1 MMPWWGAFWWCWLPA
16 PVVELGHAPLLSGRS
31 VLQEAGVLECLFF
44 TNFPC
49 GIEVWQNWWAMEDFS
64 IKESVVGMKEAMQT
78 QAVDWT
84 LCSQN
89 TLLLV
94 SRLPLI
100 LNIFFQT
107 YFINACKRCENQIQF
122 HFKNV
127 HKPNVMLVVSFVWLP
142 LTSASWEMFYLA
154 AIWFWGQKVKFPSC
168 AWCFFIRNANTLD
181 EHCPKSHLGS
191 PLVFKLC
198 RPRPTVHAC
207 YLLKCIYIEAI
218 WDQIN
223 RFLDVKNSISLVP
236 EWHWPARIKDKMPL
250 GLIFYFLIYWWV
262 MLFVVPT
269 GSWVVGVQGGFFT

>member
-1 MMPWWGAFWWCWLPA
+1 
-16 PVVELGHAPLLSGRS
+16 
-31 VLQEAGVLECLFF
+31 
-44 TNFPC
+44 
-49 GIEVWQNWWAMEDFS
+49 
-64 IKESVVGMKEAMQT
+64 
-78 QAVDWT
+78 
-84 LCSQN
+84 
-89 TLLLV
+89 
-94 SRLPLI
+94 
-100 LNIFFQT
+100 
-107 YFINACKRCENQIQF
+107 
-122 HFKNV
+122 
-127 HKPNVMLVVSFVWLP
+127 MLVVSFVWLP

-168 AWCFFIRNANTLD
+168 TWCFFIRNANTLD

-269 GSWVVGVQGGFFT
+269 GSWVVGFKVVFLLNETFETVLLLMFLCLFNAYRWALFWGSVGFKLKISS